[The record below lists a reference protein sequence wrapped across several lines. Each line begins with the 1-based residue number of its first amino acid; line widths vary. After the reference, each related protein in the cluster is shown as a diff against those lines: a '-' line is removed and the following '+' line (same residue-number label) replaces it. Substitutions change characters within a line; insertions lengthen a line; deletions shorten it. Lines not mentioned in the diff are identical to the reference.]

1 MELRISGKVAIVTG
15 GGRGHGETIS
25 LALANEGA
33 IVVVADINGPSADN
47 VQKEIAVR
55 GGKGVAFQ
63 VDIAQARQV
72 EDMMQK
78 VEKQF
83 GQIDVLI
90 NNACAPIR
98 KVPFMEMELSEWM
111 NVIQVNLTGTFICS
125 QAAAK
130 IMLKKGKG
138 RIINISSFAAKLPSA
153 GSVAYSASKAGIE
166 ALSKTVAGELGKY
179 GISTLFVRPGVI
191 ETEFTRPGHQ
201 GAVGEKML
209 SSIPLGRFGT
219 TEELANLIVFL
230 VSEAASYINGGP
242 IPIDGGKYIIQ
253 S

>member
-1 MELRISGKVAIVTG
+1 MELGISGKVAIVTG

-33 IVVVADINGPSADN
+33 IVVVADLNGPSADK

-55 GGKGVAFQ
+55 GGKGMAIQ
-63 VDIAQARQV
+63 VDITQARQV
-72 EDMMQK
+72 EEMMEE

-83 GQIDVLI
+83 GQIDVLV

-98 KVPFMEMELSEWM
+98 RVPFMEMELSEWM
-111 NVIQVNLTGTFICS
+111 NVVQVNLTGTFICS

-138 RIINISSFAAKLPSA
+138 RIINISSFVANLPAA
-153 GSVAYSASKAGIE
+153 GFVAYSASKAGIE

-179 GISTLFVRPGVI
+179 GISTLFVRPGVM
-191 ETEFTRPGHQ
+191 ETEFTKPGHQ

-242 IPIDGGKYIIQ
+242 IPIDGGKYSIQ
-253 S
+253 F